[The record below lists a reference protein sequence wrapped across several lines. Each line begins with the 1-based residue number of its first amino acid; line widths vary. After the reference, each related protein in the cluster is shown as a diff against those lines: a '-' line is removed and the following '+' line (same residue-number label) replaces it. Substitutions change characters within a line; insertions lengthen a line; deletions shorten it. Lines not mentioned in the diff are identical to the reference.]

1 MSFVPK
7 LATTMRAYTRQQFTA
22 DATAGVIV
30 GIVALLGGSRVQI
43 AGPTGAFVVIIYGI
57 VQQYGVAG
65 LSVAT
70 VMAGVILIAL
80 GLARLGGAIKFIPHP
95 VVTGF
100 TSGIALIIFTGQL
113 RDYLGLAVTKM
124 PAGFLPQVERIA
136 EVLPTSNGWAPL
148 VATVSMLTVV
158 YWPRVTTQVPSPFV
172 AILWTTAAVQLLH
185 LRMETTGS
193 RFGVIDASFPVP
205 QLPALSLERVRGLV
219 GPAFAIAM
227 LGGIESLLSAVVA
240 DGMIGG

>member
-1 MSFVPK
+1 
-7 LATTMRAYTRQQFTA
+7 
-22 DATAGVIV
+22 
-30 GIVALLGGSRVQI
+30 
-43 AGPTGAFVVIIYGI
+43 
-57 VQQYGVAG
+57 
-65 LSVAT
+65 
-70 VMAGVILIAL
+70 
-80 GLARLGGAIKFIPHP
+80 
-95 VVTGF
+95 
-100 TSGIALIIFTGQL
+100 
-113 RDYLGLAVTKM
+113 
-124 PAGFLPQVERIA
+124 
-136 EVLPTSNGWAPL
+136 
-148 VATVSMLTVV
+148 
-158 YWPRVTTQVPSPFV
+158 VTTQVPSPFV